1 MISLVSAH
9 KIRCRYTNPTD
20 QFQIVRV
27 SHLPYSF
34 LERTVLPHESIV
46 FEAFPQ
52 DNLEIHTS
60 AVAGAILSDR
70 IPCDRLVCAPSEAR
84 RYPRHL
90 QQSA

>member
-60 AVAGAILSDR
+60 AVAGAILSDM